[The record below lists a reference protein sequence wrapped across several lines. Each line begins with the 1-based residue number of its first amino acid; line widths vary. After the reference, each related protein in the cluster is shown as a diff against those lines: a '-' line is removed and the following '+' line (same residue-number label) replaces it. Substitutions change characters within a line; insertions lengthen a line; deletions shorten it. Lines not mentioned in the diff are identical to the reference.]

1 MVRDRQWHEDKNNRG
16 GDYMGIIADKQGNFR
31 AWGCGEGVAE
41 GWGQET
47 TEMQGQRS

>member
-1 MVRDRQWHEDKNNRG
+1 MVRDQQWHKDKNNRSE
-16 GDYMGIIADKQGNFR
+16 DYIGIIADKQENFR
-31 AWGCGEGVAE
+31 AWRYGEGAAE